1 MPCSVEWFDD
11 LDAVAAD
18 AGDALDRLA
27 QPCLFDRL
35 SWFRLTHAHVCPSA
49 RLAIARARHGGASA
63 WLFLIETGPR
73 TAAPLASWYTLRFAP
88 VLAGEIDP
96 ALMQHL
102 YRAVR
107 RRFDRISLHPLSGER
122 PQLSAAGWRSFA
134 SRISTNWTID
144 LADRDFDT
152 YWASRPSQLRNTV
165 ARRTRS
171 HPVRIA
177 IHRHFGDLDWID
189 YEAIYAASWK
199 PQEGSPAF
207 LRALAEQESAAG
219 TLRLG
224 IAHDGGDRPV
234 AAQFWLVEGGIATIH
249 KLAHREDARAG
260 SPGSLLSHA
269 MFRAAIDE
277 DRVTRIDFGLGNEPY
292 KADWVDT
299 PHPVVRI
306 DAYHPTSLRG
316 LAGMGR
322 EVASRLA
329 HRRALD

>member
-1 MPCSVEWFDD
+1 MPCSVKWFDD

-35 SWFRLTHAHVCPSA
+35 SWFRLTHAHVCPAA
-49 RLAIARARHGGASA
+49 RLAVARARRIDASA
-63 WLFLIETGPR
+63 WLFLIETAPR
-73 TAAPLASWYTLRFAP
+73 SAAPLASWYTLRFAP
-88 VLAGEIDP
+88 VLAGETDP
-96 ALMQHL
+96 ALLQEL
-102 YRAVR
+102 NRAVR

-122 PQLSAAGWRSFA
+122 PSLDAAGWRSFA

-152 YWASRPSQLRNTV
+152 YWASRPSQLRNTI

-177 IHRHFGDLDWID
+177 IHRHFDELAWLD

-207 LRALAEQESAAG
+207 LRALAEQEGASG

-224 IAHDGGDRPV
+224 IAYDGGDRPV
-234 AAQFWLVEGGIATIH
+234 AAQFWLMEGGIATIH

-277 DRVTRIDFGLGNEPY
+277 DRVTRIDFGLGNESY
-292 KADWVDT
+292 KADWVDM
-299 PHPVVRI
+299 PRPIVRI
-306 DAYHPTSLRG
+306 DAYHAASLRG
-316 LAGMGR
+316 LAGMVR

-329 HRRALD
+329 RRRALD

>member
-35 SWFRLTHAHVCPSA
+35 SWFRLTHAHVCPAAS
-49 RLAIARARHGGASA
+49 LATVRVRRGGASA
-63 WLFLIETGPR
+63 WLFLIKTGPR
-73 TAAPLASWYTLRFAP
+73 SAAPLASWYTLRFAP
-88 VLAGEIDP
+88 VLAGETDP
-96 ALMQHL
+96 ALMQEL

-107 RRFDRISLHPLSGER
+107 RRFDRISLHPLAGET
-122 PQLSAAGWRSFA
+122 PTLNAAGWRSFA

-144 LADRDFDT
+144 IANRDFDT

-177 IHRHFGDLDWID
+177 IHRHFDALGWLD
-189 YEAIYAASWK
+189 YEAVYAASWK

-207 LRALAEQESAAG
+207 LRALAEQEGAVG

-224 IAHDGGDRPV
+224 IAYDANDRPV
-234 AAQFWLVEGGIATIH
+234 AAQFWLVEGCIAAIH

-260 SPGSLLSHA
+260 SPGSLLSQA

-277 DRVTRIDFGLGNEPY
+277 DRVTRIDFGLGDETY

-299 PHPVVRI
+299 PRPIVRI
-306 DAYHPTSLRG
+306 DAYHPASLRG
-316 LAGMGR
+316 LAGMGL

-329 HRRALD
+329 RRRALD